1 MKKQIVFTALVAL
14 LAFTS
19 STISA
24 QESDLGAL
32 REKALK
38 RIGVLPAQMPGAE
51 NDTKLKQQLGEK
63 LYFDVRLSNDSFNGF
78 GFFSFDKIEFLA
90 VLSSIFSFVCNL
102 VISSTK
108 D

>member
-38 RIGVLPAQMPGAE
+38 RIGVLPAQMPDLPAPKVFRD
-51 NDTKLKQQLGEK
+51 NQTLQYIPIDD
-63 LYFDVRLSNDSFNGF
+63 YDNR
-78 GFFSFDKIEFLA
+78 
-90 VLSSIFSFVCNL
+90 
-102 VISSTK
+102 
-108 D
+108 

>member
-51 NDTKLKQQLGEK
+51 NDTKSKQQLGEK
-63 LYFDVRLSNDSFNGF
+63 LYFDVMFCNDCLHNSEKRP
-78 GFFSFDKIEFLA
+78 DLTMLYKIL
-90 VLSSIFSFVCNL
+90 NM
-102 VISSTK
+102 
-108 D
+108 

>member
-38 RIGVLPAQMPGAE
+38 RIGVLPAQMPDLPEPKVFRDNQTLQYIPIDDYE
-51 NDTKLKQQLGEK
+51 N
-63 LYFDVRLSNDSFNGF
+63 R
-78 GFFSFDKIEFLA
+78 
-90 VLSSIFSFVCNL
+90 
-102 VISSTK
+102 
-108 D
+108 